1 MRITAIGARPL
12 AIGYDKAIP
21 TPVKTSVS
29 TFFGNLREPATAANQ
44 TLLGHPLQAL
54 RTLGRFAVNSTVG
67 VAGLFDPATRF
78 RMPKANE
85 DFGQTLAAWGWR
97 DSRYL
102 VMPLLGPRT
111 VRDTVGMFGDQPLS
125 PIGRVDSSLV
135 ASGLTVLQ
143 LTSARAGA
151 LPMDEMRRGALD
163 EYVMV
168 RDAWMQRRSYL
179 IGQERYGEKN

>member
-1 MRITAIGARPL
+1 
-12 AIGYDKAIP
+12 
-21 TPVKTSVS
+21 
-29 TFFGNLREPATAANQ
+29 
-44 TLLGHPLQAL
+44 
-54 RTLGRFAVNSTVG
+54 
-67 VAGLFDPATRF
+67 
-78 RMPKANE
+78 MPKANE

-111 VRDTVGMFGDQPLS
+111 VRDAVGMFGDQPLS